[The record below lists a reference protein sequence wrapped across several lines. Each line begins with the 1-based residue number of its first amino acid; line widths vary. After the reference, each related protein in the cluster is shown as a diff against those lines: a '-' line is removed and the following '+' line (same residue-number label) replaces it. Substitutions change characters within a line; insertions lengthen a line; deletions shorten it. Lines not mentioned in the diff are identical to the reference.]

1 MPPGSHDDRAGG
13 HRHPRRCGRTGVVSD
28 ALAARADASDG
39 HTGASTGP
47 TALSV
52 GVVVWLASEL
62 MFFAGLFA
70 GWFALR
76 ASNEVWP
83 PDGVDLDVPRAAAAT
98 IVLIVSSGTMHLAVG
113 AAEQGDRAR
122 TVRWLAVTG
131 LLGATFLA
139 NLALEYVE
147 LDFSIS
153 SHAYGSIFYLMTG
166 FHGLHLLG
174 GILFMAAVA
183 GLISGRT
190 RAPATPAVEVCAYYW
205 HFVDVVWVA
214 LFATI
219 YLLG

>member
-1 MPPGSHDDRAGG
+1 MSE
-13 HRHPRRCGRTGVVSD
+13 
-28 ALAARADASDG
+28 ALAARDRDVGEPSAPR
-39 HTGASTGP
+39 STGP
-47 TALSV
+47 SALSV

-70 GWFALR
+70 GWFSLR

-83 PDGVDLDVPRAAAAT
+83 PDDVHLAVGRTAAAT
-98 IVLIVSSGTMHLAVG
+98 LVLVVSSLTMHVAVG
-113 AAEQGDRAR
+113 AAERGDRVR
-122 TVRWLAVTG
+122 TVRWLAITG
-131 LLGATFLA
+131 ALGVVFLM
-139 NLALEYVE
+139 NLALEYAE

-153 SHAYGSIFYLMTG
+153 THAYGSIFFLMTG

-174 GILFMAAVA
+174 GVLFMAAVA

-190 RAPATPAVEVCAYYW
+190 RAPAAPAVEVCAYYW

-214 LFATI
+214 MFATI